1 MGGGMDLGRGCW
13 ATTLGLWGHSW
24 SSVAM
29 LGASVNLDRI
39 LAQAQ
44 VAPRD
49 RHAAPGAAAA
59 PGRQPGGAPALGT
72 GLNVPAMASL
82 PPAAGPALDV
92 LPGSLGSAD
101 WLVTRPSRWPH
112 GGWGV
117 LSPERRP
124 TQPPRVTCS
133 SVLQVVAECCCGPGR
148 RRRWL
153 TSSGT
158 GGGGCGGARQ
168 GGGPASPCQQSTVRS
183 ILEKLGNREP

>member
-1 MGGGMDLGRGCW
+1 MGGGMDLGRGRW

-24 SSVAM
+24 SSVAV
-29 LGASVNLDRI
+29 LGASMNLDRM

-59 PGRQPGGAPALGT
+59 PSRQPGGAPALGT

-82 PPAAGPALDV
+82 PSVARPTLEV
-92 LPGSLGSAD
+92 LPGLLGSAG
-101 WLVTRPSRWPH
+101 WLVTWPSRSPH
-112 GGWGV
+112 GGQGV

-124 TQPPRVTCS
+124 TQLPCVTCS

-158 GGGGCGGARQ
+158 GGGWWLLGAPVREGGRPLLANNPPS
-168 GGGPASPCQQSTVRS
+168 G
-183 ILEKLGNREP
+183 LF